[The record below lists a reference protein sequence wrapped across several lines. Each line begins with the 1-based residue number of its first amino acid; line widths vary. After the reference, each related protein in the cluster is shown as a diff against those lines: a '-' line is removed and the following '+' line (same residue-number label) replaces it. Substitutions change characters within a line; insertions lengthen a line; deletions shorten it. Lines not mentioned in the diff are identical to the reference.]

1 MADIIWANQTS
12 PVPMALLDQHMVQ
25 NVALAT
31 AIATSQIGLS
41 TTGTSPNYT
50 LTPATPITSYVAG
63 QTFYVVFNAPGTTGS
78 NTISVSGLAAQT
90 LNQYN
95 PDGTKGPGIV
105 TTSLAALLIYDGVSF
120 IIATPILSQS
130 SKIQPVTATVAS
142 NALTIGLNPTTLD
155 FRSATLTN
163 GIPNTVTIGTALSL
177 VIPSGAT
184 LGTVSATQARL
195 IFLVLY
201 NAGTPVLGVI
211 NLSGG
216 NNLDETTLISST
228 AISAGAT
235 SNNVVYTTS
244 PVTNSSFRVGGFCD
258 ITETTAGTWATAPTT
273 VQGIGG
279 QALAAMQSLGF
290 GQTVQTVSRVNG
302 TTYYNTTG
310 KPIFLSIFAVAS
322 PQTYSISVNGVLIGS
337 STITTSTNGQVTAI
351 ALPGASFVY
360 SYGGTVS
367 IIEIR

>member
-1 MADIIWANQTS
+1 
-12 PVPMALLDQHMVQ
+12 
-25 NVALAT
+25 
-31 AIATSQIGLS
+31 
-41 TTGTSPNYT
+41 
-50 LTPATPITSYVAG
+50 
-63 QTFYVVFNAPGTTGS
+63 
-78 NTISVSGLAAQT
+78 
-90 LNQYN
+90 
-95 PDGTKGPGIV
+95 
-105 TTSLAALLIYDGVSF
+105 
-120 IIATPILSQS
+120 LSQS